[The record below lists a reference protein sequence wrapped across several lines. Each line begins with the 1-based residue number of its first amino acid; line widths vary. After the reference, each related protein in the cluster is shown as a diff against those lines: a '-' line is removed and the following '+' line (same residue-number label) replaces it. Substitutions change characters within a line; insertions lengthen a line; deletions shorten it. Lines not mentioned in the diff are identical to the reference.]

1 MRFND
6 VQNFKFEVP
15 LWIIHTFHKVKARLK
30 IFIPVCILFFFYCET
45 ILALEEQDIQ
55 LCTGKDIF
63 FFFLWLASASLL
75 RDAKP
80 IVSIFSGPC
89 CTDGD
94 AIQRFL
100 SHFKVLWDGCFFCN
114 GVHSSKLS
122 LKKKSYFTEFWCM
135 WFQICFVI
143 VILTVF
149 QQKLSVC
156 FFASS
161 VSRRSF
167 DVRFDNKKNCL

>member
-1 MRFND
+1 MRRALKSLTFTIVGNCFSRKMRFND

-30 IFIPVCILFFFYCET
+30 IFIPVCIFIFFYCET

-100 SHFKVLWDGCFFCN
+100 SHFKVL
-114 GVHSSKLS
+114 
-122 LKKKSYFTEFWCM
+122 
-135 WFQICFVI
+135 
-143 VILTVF
+143 
-149 QQKLSVC
+149 
-156 FFASS
+156 
-161 VSRRSF
+161 
-167 DVRFDNKKNCL
+167 